1 MNKLIFVVLALVLI
15 ASQAFRMKTN
25 QDSALEED
33 FKKVFGDATTFTMN
47 EVAKAQDAFK
57 QQFPDEYAAWEQA
70 VRDQQKITADILAA
84 VQQVAGQ
91 FQTAATGTR

>member
-15 ASQAFRMKTN
+15 ASQAFRMKTK
-25 QDSALEED
+25 QDSDLEAD
-33 FKKVFGDATTFTMN
+33 FKTVFDDATAYTMN
-47 EVAKAQDAFK
+47 KITEVKEQFQ

>member
-1 MNKLIFVVLALVLI
+1 MLKSIEVSSDFSWL
-15 ASQAFRMKTN
+15 SQH
-25 QDSALEED
+25 
-33 FKKVFGDATTFTMN
+33 
-47 EVAKAQDAFK
+47 
-57 QQFPDEYAAWEQA
+57 WEQA